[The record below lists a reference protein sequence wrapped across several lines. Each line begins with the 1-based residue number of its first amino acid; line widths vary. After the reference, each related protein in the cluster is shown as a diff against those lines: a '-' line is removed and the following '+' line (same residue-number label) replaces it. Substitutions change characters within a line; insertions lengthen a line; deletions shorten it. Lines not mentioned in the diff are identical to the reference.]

1 VADARASLDDV
12 SEVLD
17 RDLSDL
23 VDAEDVDTLGG
34 LVTNLAGHVPLRGET
49 LTADGFQFEV
59 LDADPRRV
67 KRIKIRRIMPE
78 QPAVPES
85 RSATDEADALP
96 GLSEPAKSR

>member
-1 VADARASLDDV
+1 MSLQ
-12 SEVLD
+12 VLD

-34 LVTNLAGHVPLRGET
+34 LVSSLAGHVPLRGET

-67 KRIKIRRIMPE
+67 KRIKIRRIVPE
-78 QPAVPES
+78 QPAAVQS
-85 RSATDEADALP
+85 RSASNEADAP
-96 GLSEPAKSR
+96 QDGLSETAKSR